1 MTTTTDNPTEAA
13 KPATATPVT
22 KGIQITDKALAKIR
36 IALAKEGVSPEE
48 GGVRLGVQGGGCS
61 GLSYNVRFD
70 TQPRERDRVFN
81 YGEIR
86 VFVDPKSFIYL
97 HGMVLDYQETLM
109 QQGFAFVNPNA
120 TKSCGCGTSFS
131 A

>member
-1 MTTTTDNPTEAA
+1 MTTTTDNPTEAT
-13 KPATATPVT
+13 KPAT

-36 IALAKEGVSPEE
+36 IALAKEGVAPEE

-61 GLSYNVRFD
+61 GLSYNVRFV